1 MTARERRQTIDLGTT
16 TAYLLQALTLSIGAS
31 PDFETALEVV
41 LQQVCLLTDWAFA
54 EAWIPDAEAG
64 VLTCSPIWHSSST
77 SQELLHFRRVSKT
90 LTFPPGVGLP
100 GRVWS
105 SQQPEWASN
114 VSQEPETAFSRVEL
128 AIAAGLRSGLGIPV
142 VADGRVLAVLVF
154 FMQDSRQEDWPL
166 VKLVWAIAAPLGMLM
181 QLKQT
186 QKHLQEQEEFL
197 RLVLDN
203 VLQKIFWKDRNSV
216 YQGCNRKWAE
226 ARGFSNPKDVVGLTD
241 YDLPNFAEVAANYIE
256 QDRQVLETGV
266 PVLHL
271 VESEVGLDGQQIW
284 QEVSKIPIR
293 NAAGEVIGLLGTIED
308 ITDRCRVEEA
318 LKQAEQKYRSI
329 FENAVEGIFQSSI
342 DGKYL
347 TVNPMLA
354 RLYGYDSVEQLTD
367 SLTDIQHQLYVDPN
381 RRTEFIRLLQ
391 EQDVVRGFESEVYQR
406 DGNKIWILEN
416 ARAIRDAEGQLLGC
430 EGTVEDITDRKRAE
444 AALHRR
450 DSLLQGVADATHYLL
465 TNSDCEQAIAQAI
478 AALGTAA
485 HVDRVY
491 IFENHPHPQTG
502 EIAMSTRFEWTRP
515 EIPPI
520 LHQSRWQNLP
530 YVSSGLGRWYRTL
543 ASGQSIPGIVRL
555 LPQAEQKL
563 LSQEKILS
571 MLMVPIFV
579 EEKFWGYIGLDDCH
593 SEREWSKNEESIL
606 MAIAASIGVVL
617 QRRWTEDMIRYQAF
631 HDLLTGLPNRI
642 LFGDRLLQA
651 LTQAQ
656 LHQSMIAVMFL
667 DLDRFKTINDTL
679 GHAVGDQLLQSS
691 AQRLI
696 SCIRESDIVARW
708 GGDEFTLL
716 LPQVT
721 CAEDAAQIA
730 QRILEVMQPAFNLE
744 GYELHVTS
752 SIGIALSPQDGTDA
766 QSLLKNA
773 DAALYRAK
781 DQGRNN
787 YQFYNAAIS
796 SEVSELLILDNSL
809 HHALE
814 RQEFVIY
821 YQPQI
826 NVHTGQVTQMEAL
839 LRWQHPDLGIIPPQ
853 KFISLAEENG
863 LIIPIGEW
871 VLQMACAQCKAWQAM
886 NFPPVRIAVNLSVRQ
901 FQQPQLIEKIMQVLQ
916 TTELN
921 PALLELEITETAAMQ
936 NIDFSIGIL
945 HELRARGMHISMDD
959 FGTGYSSLSYLKKFP
974 LDTLKIDRSFI
985 QDLTDNPEDVA
996 IITAIITLGQGLK
1009 LSVVAE
1015 GVETENQMNCLR
1027 SLHCQEMQG
1036 YWFSPPLDA
1045 QAATQFLQAH
1055 LHVP

>member
-1 MTARERRQTIDLGTT
+1 MTARESRQTIDLGTT

-64 VLTCSPIWHSSST
+64 VLTCSPIWHGSST
-77 SQELLHFRRVSKT
+77 SQALLHFREVSET
-90 LTFPPGVGLP
+90 LTFPLGVGLP

-105 SQQPEWASN
+105 RQQPEWASD
-114 VSQEPETAFSRVEL
+114 VSQEPEIAFLRVEA

-216 YQGCNRKWAE
+216 YQGCNHKWAE
-226 ARGFSNPKDVVGLTD
+226 ARGLSNPKDVVGLTD
-241 YDLPNFAEVAANYIE
+241 YDLPNFAEVAASYIE

-271 VESEVGLDGQQIW
+271 VESEVDLDGQQIW

-367 SLTDIQHQLYVDPN
+367 SLSDIQHQLYVDPN

-416 ARAIRDAEGQLLGC
+416 ARAIRDAEGRLLGC

-502 EIAMSTRFEWTRP
+502 EISMSTRFEWTRP

-530 YVSSGLGRWYRTL
+530 YISSGLGRWYRTL
-543 ASGQSIPGIVRL
+543 ASGQSIPGIVRF
-555 LPQAEQKL
+555 LPKAEQKL

-579 EEKFWGYIGLDDCH
+579 EEEFWGYIGLDDCH

-679 GHAVGDQLLQSS
+679 GHAIGDQLLQNS

-716 LPQVT
+716 LPQVA

-744 GYELHVTS
+744 GYELYVTS

-814 RQEFVIY
+814 RQEFIIY

-871 VLQMACAQCKAWQAM
+871 VLQRACAQCKAWQAM
-886 NFPPVRIAVNLSVRQ
+886 NLSPVRMAVNLSVRQ

-916 TTELN
+916 TTELD
-921 PALLELEITETAAMQ
+921 PALLELEITETAAMR
-936 NIDFSIGIL
+936 NIDFSIGVL
-945 HELRARGMHISMDD
+945 HELRARGVRISMDD
-959 FGTGYSSLSYLKKFP
+959 FGMGYSSLSHLKKFP

-985 QDLTDNPEDVA
+985 QDLADHSEDIA
-996 IITAIITLGQGLK
+996 IITAILTLGQGLK

-1015 GVETENQMNCLR
+1015 GVETETQMNCLR

-1055 LHVP
+1055 PHAP

>member
-1 MTARERRQTIDLGTT
+1 MTARERRRTIDLGAA
-16 TAYLLQALTLSIGAS
+16 TAHLLQTLTLSIGAS
-31 PDFETALEVV
+31 PDFETALKVV
-41 LQQVCLLTDWAFA
+41 LQQVCRLTDWAFA
-54 EAWIPDAEAG
+54 EAWIPDVKAE
-64 VLTCSPIWHSSST
+64 VLTCSPIWHSSNT
-77 SQELLHFRRVSKT
+77 SQAILHFREVSEVV
-90 LTFPPGVGLP
+90 TFSPGVGLP

-105 SQQPEWASN
+105 SQQPEWESD
-114 VSQEPETAFSRVEL
+114 VSWQPETAFPRVEL
-128 AIAAGLRSGLGIPV
+128 AIAAGLRAGLGIPV

-154 FMQDSRQEDWPL
+154 FMQDSRQEDWQL
-166 VKLVWAIAAPLGMLM
+166 VKLVRAIAAPPGMLM

-186 QKHLQEQEEFL
+186 EKNLQEKEEFL
-197 RLVLDN
+197 RLLLDN
-203 VLQKIFWKDRNSV
+203 SPPKIFWKDRNSV

-226 ARGFSNPKDVVGLTD
+226 AQGLSDPKDVVGLTD
-241 YDLPNFAEVAANYIE
+241 YDLPRLAAAASYIE
-256 QDRQVLETGV
+256 QDCQVIETGI
-266 PVLHL
+266 PILRL
-271 VESEVGLDGQQIW
+271 VESEIRPDGQQIW

-293 NAAGEVIGLLGTIED
+293 DAAGQVVGLLGTIED
-308 ITDRCRVEEA
+308 ITERCRVEQA

-347 TVNPMLA
+347 AVNPMLA

-367 SLTDIQHQLYVDPN
+367 SLTDIQHQLYVNPD
-381 RRTEFIRLLQ
+381 RRAEFIRLLQ
-391 EQDVVRGFESEVYQR
+391 EQDVVRGFESEIYRR
-406 DGNKIWILEN
+406 DGSKVWILEN
-416 ARAIRDAEGQLLGC
+416 ARAIRDADGQLLGC
-430 EGTVEDITDRKRAE
+430 EGTVEDITERRRAE

-465 TNSDCEQAIAQAI
+465 TNSDCEQAIAQSLT
-478 AALGTAA
+478 ALGTAA
-485 HVDRVY
+485 QVDRVY
-491 IFENHPHPQTG
+491 IFENHAHPQTG
-502 EIAMSTRFEWTRP
+502 ETAMSTRFEWTRP

-530 YVSSGLGRWYRTL
+530 YISSGLGRWYRTL
-543 ASGQSIPGIVRL
+543 ASGQSVAGIVRF

-563 LSQEKILS
+563 LGQEKVLS

-579 EEKFWGYIGLDDCH
+579 EERFWGYIGLDDCH

-606 MAIAASIGVVL
+606 MAIAASIGAVL

-631 HDLLTGLPNRI
+631 HDLLTGLPNRV
-642 LFGDRLLQA
+642 LFGDRLEQA
-651 LTQAQ
+651 ITQAQ

-679 GHAVGDQLLQSS
+679 GHAIGDQLLHYS
-691 AQRLI
+691 AQRLM
-696 SCIRESDIVARW
+696 SCVRDSDTVARW

-744 GYELHVTS
+744 GYELYVTS

-773 DAALYRAK
+773 DAALYRSK

-787 YQFYNAAIS
+787 YQFYTAAIS

-826 NVHTGQVTQMEAL
+826 NVCTGQITRMEAL
-839 LRWQHPDLGIIPPQ
+839 LRWQHPDLGIISPQ

-871 VLQMACAQCKAWQAM
+871 VLQVACAQCKTWQSM
-886 NFPPVRIAVNLSVRQ
+886 NLPPMQIAVNLSVRQ
-901 FQQPQLIEKIMQVLQ
+901 FHQPQLVEKITQVLQ
-916 TTELN
+916 TTNLH
-921 PALLELEITETAAMQ
+921 PALLELEITETATMR
-936 NIDFSIGIL
+936 NIDFSVEIL
-945 HELRARGMHISMDD
+945 QELRKMGVRISIDD
-959 FGTGYSSLSYLKKFP
+959 FGTGYSSLSHLKKFP
-974 LDTLKIDRSFI
+974 LDALKIDRSFI

-996 IITAIITLGQGLK
+996 IITAIITLAQGLQ

-1036 YWFSPPLDA
+1036 YWLSPPLDA
-1045 QAATQFLQAH
+1045 QAATQFLQART
-1055 LHVP
+1055 

>member
-1 MTARERRQTIDLGTT
+1 MTARESRQTIDLGTT

-64 VLTCSPIWHSSST
+64 VLTCSPIWHSSRT
-77 SQELLHFRRVSKT
+77 SQALLHFREVSET

-105 SQQPEWASN
+105 SQQPEWASD

-154 FMQDSRQEDWPL
+154 FMQDSRQEDWQL

-186 QKHLQEQEEFL
+186 EKHLQEKEEFL
-197 RLVLDN
+197 RLLLDN
-203 VLQKIFWKDRNSV
+203 SLPRIFWKDRNSV

-226 ARGFSNPKDVVGLTD
+226 ARGFSDSEEVVGLTD
-241 YDLPNFAEVAANYIE
+241 FDLPHLAEAAASYIE
-256 QDRQVLETGV
+256 QDRQVMETGI
-266 PVLHL
+266 PMLHL
-271 VESEVGLDGQQIW
+271 VESEIGLDGQQIW

-308 ITDRCRVEEA
+308 ITERCRVEEA

-354 RLYGYDSVEQLTD
+354 RLYGYDSVEQLTN
-367 SLTDIQHQLYVDPN
+367 SLSDIQHQLYVDPN

-502 EIAMSTRFEWTRP
+502 EISMSTRFEWTRP

-530 YVSSGLGRWYRTL
+530 YISSGLGRWYRTL

-555 LPQAEQKL
+555 LPKAEQKL
-563 LSQEKILS
+563 LNQEKILS

-579 EEKFWGYIGLDDCH
+579 EEEFWGYIGLDDCH

-679 GHAVGDQLLQSS
+679 GHAIGDQLLQNS

-744 GYELHVTS
+744 GYELHITS

-871 VLQMACAQCKAWQAM
+871 VLQRACAQCKAWQAM
-886 NFPPVRIAVNLSVRQ
+886 NLSPVRIAVNLSVRQ

-916 TTELN
+916 TTELD
-921 PALLELEITETAAMQ
+921 PALLELEITETAAMR
-936 NIDFSIGIL
+936 NIDFSIGML
-945 HELRARGMHISMDD
+945 HELRAKGVRISMDD

-985 QDLTDNPEDVA
+985 QDLTDNSEDVA

-1015 GVETENQMNCLR
+1015 GVETENQMSCLR

-1055 LHVP
+1055 PHAL